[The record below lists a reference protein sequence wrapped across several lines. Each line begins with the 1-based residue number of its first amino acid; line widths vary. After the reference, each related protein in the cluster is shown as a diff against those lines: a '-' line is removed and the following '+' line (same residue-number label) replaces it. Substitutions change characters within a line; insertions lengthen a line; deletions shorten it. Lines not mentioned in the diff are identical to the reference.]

1 MHIRTKYLKARESML
16 NFDKSKRKMCTGGLP
31 GYLKVFILAGILL
44 TGSLGGCGQQVKKT
58 VSIDSAAHDW
68 DKTIPG
74 NFSEQSKLTF
84 DSTQIQIFLNKYPA
98 FKSYSGAIQS
108 FYGNRKYAYAW
119 FEKDRLI
126 EQAGN
131 LLNRVRN
138 MQNEGVY
145 QKPPYLKEVD
155 SLLGVQTGTV
165 EITAPDPSLELM
177 LTAQYFA
184 FSKLAWDGMN
194 SSASEAAKWHLP
206 RKRLSYN
213 SYLDSVL
220 KLPTRQFAATEPV
233 YRQYELL
240 KTFLKR
246 YRALSLTDNWTPI
259 PNTGP
264 SPAFSLAV
272 KSRLYKLGDFKGD
285 TLSTTNVAELKLALQ
300 RFQVRHGLS
309 ITGLADKPTLS
320 ELNVPLTSRIKQ
332 IMINME
338 RSRWLPLSLTGNY
351 LAVNIPEYKLH
362 VYHADSLL
370 WSCNVVV
377 GKTTN
382 PTTVF
387 YGEVR
392 YVVFSPYWNIPRS
405 IVIKEVLPG
414 MKRNADYLNLHHME
428 ITGQEN
434 GLPVIRQ
441 KPGPQNSLGRVKFL
455 FPNSYNIYLH
465 DTPSKSL
472 FGESSRSFSH
482 GCIRVSEPEKLANFL
497 LADSKLW
504 NEEKIRAA
512 MYSGKEKTVT
522 LNNKT
527 PVFIAYFTAF
537 TSRDGNLNFRKDIY
551 NRDQSLFDMMVT
563 GKWN

>member
-1 MHIRTKYLKARESML
+1 MLKFNSGNPAAGVGRIYSYLRAT
-16 NFDKSKRKMCTGGLP
+16 F
-31 GYLKVFILAGILL
+31 LAGMLL
-44 TGSLGGCGQQVKKT
+44 SAALVGCGQQAKKT
-58 VSIDSAAHDW
+58 VSVDSVAREW

-74 NFSEQSKLTF
+74 NFSAQSKLTF
-84 DSTQIQIFLNKYPA
+84 DSTQIDVFLSRYPA
-98 FKSYSGAIQS
+98 FTAYSSSMQS
-108 FYGNRKYAYAW
+108 FYRQRNYAYAW
-119 FEKDRLI
+119 FEKGRLI

-138 MQNEGVY
+138 MQNDGVY
-145 QKPPYLKEVD
+145 KKAPYLTKVD
-155 SLLGVQTGTV
+155 SLLAGQANPD
-165 EITAPDPSLELM
+165 EAPSVDPTLELM

-220 KLPTRQFAATEPV
+220 QLPAKQFAATEPV

-240 KTFLKR
+240 KGFLKR
-246 YRALSLTDNWTPI
+246 YRDLSLTDNWAPI
-259 PNTGP
+259 QKNSG
-264 SPAFSLAV
+264 SPAFNLAI
-272 KSRLYKLGDFKGD
+272 KSRLYKLGDLKGD
-285 TLSTTNVAELKLALQ
+285 TLSGLMDAEINLSLQ
-300 RFQVRHGLS
+300 RFQTRHGLS
-309 ITGLADKPTLS
+309 VTGLVDNATLK
-320 ELNVPLTSRIKQ
+320 ELNVPLTTRIKQ
-332 IMINME
+332 ILVNME
-338 RSRWLPLSLTGNY
+338 RSRWLPLSLDSDY

-382 PTTVF
+382 PTTIF
-387 YGEVR
+387 YGEVK

-405 IVIKEVLPG
+405 IVLKEVLPG
-414 MKRNADYLNLHHME
+414 IKKNANYLSLHNME
-428 ITGQEN
+428 ITGQLN

-455 FPNSYNIYLH
+455 FPNDYNIYLH

-472 FGESSRSFSH
+472 FWERSRSFSH

-497 LADSKLW
+497 LKDSKAW
-504 NEEKIRAA
+504 SGDKIRTA

-522 LNNKT
+522 LNYKT

-537 TSRDGNLNFRKDIY
+537 TSRDGDLNFRKDIY
-551 NRDQSLFDMMVT
+551 SRDQSLFDMMVKDNGSFT
-563 GKWN
+563 YRPIAAP

>member
-1 MHIRTKYLKARESML
+1 MLKSNNAAPKVSAVAIYAYLRA
-16 NFDKSKRKMCTGGLP
+16 T
-31 GYLKVFILAGILL
+31 FIAGMLL
-44 TGSLGGCGQQVKKT
+44 TAALVGCGQQAKKT
-58 VSIDSAAHDW
+58 AIVDSVAHEW

-74 NFSEQSKLTF
+74 NFSGQSKLTF
-84 DSTQIQIFLNKYPA
+84 DSTQINLFLSRYPA
-98 FKSYSGAIQS
+98 FTAYSASMHS
-108 FYGNRKYAYAW
+108 FYRKRNYAYAW
-119 FEKDRLI
+119 FEKGRLI
-126 EQAGN
+126 EQGGN

-138 MQNEGVY
+138 MQNDGVY
-145 QKPPYLKEVD
+145 KKAPYLTEVD
-155 SLLGVQTGTV
+155 SLLNGQTNSEETTTV
-165 EITAPDPSLELM
+165 DPTLELM

-206 RKRLSYN
+206 RKRVSYN

-220 KLPTRQFAATEPV
+220 KLPAKQFATTVPV

-240 KTFLKR
+240 KGFLRR
-246 YRALSLTDNWTPI
+246 YRELSSIDNWSPI
-259 PNTGP
+259 QKNSGMT
-264 SPAFSLAV
+264 SFNLAI

-285 TLSTTNVAELKLALQ
+285 TLNGLMDAELKLSLQ
-300 RFQVRHGLS
+300 HFQTRHGIS
-309 ITGLADKPTLS
+309 VNGLADNATLT

-332 IMINME
+332 ILVNME
-338 RSRWLPLSLTGNY
+338 RSRWLPLSLDSDY

-387 YGEVR
+387 YGEVK

-405 IVIKEVLPG
+405 IVLKEVLPG
-414 MKRNADYLNLHHME
+414 IKKNANYLSLHNME
-428 ITGQEN
+428 ITGQQN

-455 FPNSYNIYLH
+455 FPNNYNIYLH

-497 LADSKLW
+497 LKDNKAW
-504 NEEKIRAA
+504 NGDKIKTA

-522 LNNKT
+522 LDYKT

-537 TSRDGNLNFRKDIY
+537 TSRNGDINFRKDIY
-551 NRDQSLFDMMVT
+551 SRDQTLFDMIVT

>member
-1 MHIRTKYLKARESML
+1 MPESSTIVQAIHVGRIFDYFRITFLACML
-16 NFDKSKRKMCTGGLP
+16 LIAA
-31 GYLKVFILAGILL
+31 LV
-44 TGSLGGCGQQVKKT
+44 GCGQEIKKP
-58 VSIDSAAHDW
+58 VPVDSLAHEW
-68 DKTIPG
+68 NKTIPG
-74 NFSEQSKLTF
+74 NFSGQSKLTF
-84 DSTQIQIFLNKYPA
+84 DSTRIDVFLEQHPA
-98 FKSYSGAIQS
+98 FRPYSADMQS
-108 FYGNRKYAYAW
+108 FYRRRKYAYAW
-119 FEKDRLI
+119 FESGRLI

-138 MQNEGVY
+138 LDNDGIY
-145 QKPPYLKEVD
+145 AKAPYLMAVD
-155 SLLGVQTGTV
+155 SLLSGQTDAT
-165 EITAPDPSLELM
+165 EATAPDPTLELM
-177 LTAQYFA
+177 LTAQYFG
-184 FSKLAWDGMN
+184 FSKIAWDGMN
-194 SSASEAAKWHLP
+194 SSATEAAKWHLP

-213 SYLDSVL
+213 SYLDSLL
-220 KLPTRQFAATEPV
+220 KLPAQQFAETEPV

-240 KTFLKR
+240 KVFLKR
-246 YRALSLTDNWTPI
+246 YRDLFLIDNWAPI
-259 PNTGP
+259 VKAVG

-285 TLSTTNVAELKLALQ
+285 TLNSATDPELKLSLQ
-300 RFQVRHGLS
+300 RFQARHVLTTS
-309 ITGLADKPTLS
+309 GLADNPTLS
-320 ELNVPLTSRIKQ
+320 ELNVPLTFRIKQ
-332 IMINME
+332 ILVNME
-338 RSRWLPLSLTGNY
+338 RSRWLPISLNGDY

-392 YVVFSPYWNIPRS
+392 NVVFSPYWNIPRS

-414 MKRNADYLNLHHME
+414 IKRNPNYLNLHNME

-455 FPNSYNIYLH
+455 FPNNYNIYLH

-472 FGESSRSFSH
+472 FGENSRSFSH
-482 GCIRVSEPEKLANFL
+482 GCIRVSEPEKLADFL
-497 LADSKLW
+497 LKDMKSW
-504 NEEKIRAA
+504 DTEKIRTA
-512 MYSGKEKTVT
+512 MYSGREKSVT
-522 LNNKT
+522 LNQKT

-537 TSRDGNLNFRKDIY
+537 ISRNGDLNFRKDIY
-551 NRDQSLFDMMVT
+551 QRDQALLAMMVT
-563 GKWN
+563 GHFGP